1 MNDRYFAGRKI
12 SAEIF
17 DGKTKY
23 EKSGGKPSEE
33 DEEAEKQRLERYA
46 KWLEEGGDA
55 DAKTPWFNPSFWSW
69 R

>member
-1 MNDRYFAGRKI
+1 
-12 SAEIF
+12 
-17 DGKTKY
+17 
-23 EKSGGKPSEE
+23 
-33 DEEAEKQRLERYA
+33 LERYA

>member
-1 MNDRYFAGRKI
+1 MMNDRYFAGRKI

-55 DAKTPWFNPSFWSW
+55 DAKTP
-69 R
+69 